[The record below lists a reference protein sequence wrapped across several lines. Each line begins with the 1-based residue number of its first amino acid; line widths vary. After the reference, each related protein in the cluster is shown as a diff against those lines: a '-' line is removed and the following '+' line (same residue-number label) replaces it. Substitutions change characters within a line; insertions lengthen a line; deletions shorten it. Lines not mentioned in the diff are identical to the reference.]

1 MNEDYSV
8 RELDSKFSSIMTELV
23 AIREQTTK
31 TNGRVNKLERNMI
44 VAGCI
49 LATIVFLKFPE
60 VIKAAQLFI

>member
-8 RELDSKFSSIMTELV
+8 RELDSKFSSIMVELV

-44 VAGCI
+44 VAACI
-49 LATIVFLKFPE
+49 LATIVVLKFPE
-60 VIKAAQLFI
+60 VIKAVQLFI